1 MPQAEQKLDLAIVFS
16 DIVGSSRLYAS
27 LGNARAKQK
36 IDQAIGIMRD
46 IVVQHQGT
54 VIKTIGDEIMCSF
67 SEPEIACAAAT
78 NMNQT
83 LNAMH
88 FYLRTGVSFGPV
100 IHDQNDLYGDTVN
113 NAAFLARTAQA
124 SQILLDGNTYSNLD
138 LRREQCEFFDRIK
151 LKGENEASLIYRLN
165 WEKNDNTALDATVV
179 SSKIVAAARQLDSKL
194 IIKLEDQTFVVNENT
209 EVIVGRDQGSVQ
221 ICVAH
226 KNASRKHC
234 SFCFNRGKFILRDHS
249 TNGTYLLQSGY
260 KEVFLRREST
270 PLLSDGVVSIGQ
282 SNKGSDLKLEYFLE

>member
-1 MPQAEQKLDLAIVFS
+1 MPQTDNHLATVFS

-27 LGNARAKQK
+27 LGNERAKQK
-36 IDQAIGIMRD
+36 IDQAISIMRD
-46 IVVQHQGT
+46 LVAQHKGT

-67 SEPEIACAAAT
+67 DDPEIACAAAV

-100 IHDQNDLYGDTVN
+100 IHDDNDLYGDTVN

-124 SQILLDGNTYSNLD
+124 SQILLDANTYSNLD
-138 LRREQCEFFDRIK
+138 ERREQCEFFDRIK
-151 LKGENEASLIYRLN
+151 LKGESEASLIYRLN
-165 WEKNDNTALDATVV
+165 WEQTDNTALDATVV
-179 SSKIVAAARQLDSKL
+179 SSKIVAAARQFDSKL
-194 IIKLEDQTFVVNENT
+194 IIKFDDQTFVVNENS
-209 EVIVGRDQGSVQ
+209 EVAVGRDQSTVQ
-221 ICVAH
+221 ICVKN

-234 SFCFNRGKFILRDHS
+234 SFAFNRGKFILRDHS
-249 TNGTYLLQSGY
+249 TNGTYLLQKGY

-270 PLLSDGVVSIGQ
+270 PLLTSGVISIGQ
-282 SNKGSDLKLEYFLE
+282 PNKGSDAVLEYILE